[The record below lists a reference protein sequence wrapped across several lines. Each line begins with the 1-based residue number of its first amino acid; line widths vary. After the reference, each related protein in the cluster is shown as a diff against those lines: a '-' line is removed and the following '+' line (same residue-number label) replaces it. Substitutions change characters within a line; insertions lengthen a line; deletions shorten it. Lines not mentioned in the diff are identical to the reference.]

1 MNWEES
7 LTTTQSQQLNSTD
20 NPTLNNTSE
29 DFVIDPI
36 AEERQKYILAYTI
49 LMVTLVVVILKAEF
63 SFFYALM
70 R

>member
-1 MNWEES
+1 MNWEEE
-7 LTTTQSQQLNSTD
+7 TAQKQVNSTTESP
-20 NPTLNNTSE
+20 NFNETSE
-29 DFVIDPI
+29 DFAADPI